1 MLYSVAHMR
10 LTFATSTGPQV
21 ALEGFQGACRWTT
34 HPLTKMQNPQPG
46 LYREKLS
53 PMPALRA
60 ELHPQC
66 QEIPQTSQ

>member
-10 LTFATSTGPQV
+10 LTFATSAGPQV

-34 HPLTKMQNPQPG
+34 HPPTKTQSPQPG

-53 PMPALRA
+53 PMPALWA
-60 ELHPQC
+60 ELHPQR
-66 QEIPQTSQ
+66 QEIAQTSQ